1 MTKTEILEAIN
12 ATIIP
17 NDKQGIT
24 ADSLNNVLTE
34 IVNTIP
40 ESNES
45 GSSSGITEE
54 EIAKLFAGVINTVFE
69 GSQEAIERQ
78 KRKNAELFNQILNG
92 YIPMNLYCI
101 VFGSDDLYF
110 GKTDTV
116 ITSIIYDMNNYNGYY
131 KFFFPSLS
139 GMGLTDST
147 TAKSPCAEITLYST
161 GDAEVIFYDDY
172 VDIGQC
178 DMLTINTQLVTPLK
192 MCGRFGVHKV
202 WYIFSGTEYLG
213 SISDGVASLMW
224 LESHKLKLIDIDGN
238 VKFIDI
244 I

>member
-78 KRKNAELFNQILNG
+78 KRENAELFNQILNG

-101 VFGSDDLYF
+101 VFRWFLLF
-110 GKTDTV
+110 C
-116 ITSIIYDMNNYNGYY
+116 
-131 KFFFPSLS
+131 F
-139 GMGLTDST
+139 
-147 TAKSPCAEITLYST
+147 
-161 GDAEVIFYDDY
+161 
-172 VDIGQC
+172 
-178 DMLTINTQLVTPLK
+178 
-192 MCGRFGVHKV
+192 
-202 WYIFSGTEYLG
+202 
-213 SISDGVASLMW
+213 
-224 LESHKLKLIDIDGN
+224 
-238 VKFIDI
+238 
-244 I
+244 